1 VGITIVEK
9 NKQQQATILFQSILQ
24 KQLFV
29 HNEQTRLFKAKLGV
43 ELVKQLELQGTRGD
57 VALLAKT
64 ISSSNDSAKRIIH
77 AVLEDDVKNLFKFK
91 ARTAGIKG
99 TEWLEKFHSFAFQ
112 PENAR
117 SMPGFESISVA
128 YGKRL
133 PKFLAQDS
141 KKNIVKRFQVESGC
155 PFGKRVLIREFPAN
169 IVILS
174 NRDVER
180 NACPVHANF
189 RRKIQ
194 AAQKYGLIQ
203 DPQSSCRVIVS
214 NFMCDSPDPFNPKSW
229 KKECGLGSCSSCPK
243 PLFVTPE
250 GDENKVVHF
259 SLWCL
264 QKVKGKV
271 KYGLWDTAKLLSQLS
286 VELNQEVPQMKG
298 HIFRA
303 ATL

>member
-1 VGITIVEK
+1 MT
-9 NKQQQATILFQSILQ
+9 
-24 KQLFV
+24 
-29 HNEQTRLFKAKLGV
+29 
-43 ELVKQLELQGTRGD
+43 
-57 VALLAKT
+57 
-64 ISSSNDSAKRIIH
+64 AKRIIH
-77 AVLEDDVKNLFKFK
+77 AVLEDDVENCFKFK

-99 TEWLEKFHSFAFQ
+99 TEWLEKFQLFAFQ

-117 SMPGFESISVA
+117 SVPGFESVSVA
-128 YGKRL
+128 YGKSL
-133 PKFLAQDS
+133 PKFFAQDS
-141 KKNIVKRFQVESGC
+141 KKIIVKKFQVESGC
-155 PFGKRVLIREFPAN
+155 PFGKRVLMREFPAN
-169 IVILS
+169 IVIPS

-180 NACPVHANF
+180 NACPVHADF
-189 RRKIQ
+189 RQKIQ

-214 NFMCDSPDPFNPKSW
+214 NFMCDSPDPFNPKLW

-243 PLFVTPE
+243 PLFITPE
-250 GDENKVVHF
+250 GDKNKIVHF

-286 VELNQEVPQMKG
+286 VKLNQEVPQMKG

>member
-141 KKNIVKRFQVESGC
+141 KKNIV
-155 PFGKRVLIREFPAN
+155 
-169 IVILS
+169 
-174 NRDVER
+174 
-180 NACPVHANF
+180 
-189 RRKIQ
+189 
-194 AAQKYGLIQ
+194 
-203 DPQSSCRVIVS
+203 
-214 NFMCDSPDPFNPKSW
+214 
-229 KKECGLGSCSSCPK
+229 
-243 PLFVTPE
+243 
-250 GDENKVVHF
+250 
-259 SLWCL
+259 
-264 QKVKGKV
+264 
-271 KYGLWDTAKLLSQLS
+271 
-286 VELNQEVPQMKG
+286 
-298 HIFRA
+298 
-303 ATL
+303 